1 MKVLN
6 SSGVFT
12 RVAFRAL
19 PSIPKPSPTWQQQL
33 RGPGLLREPDA
44 WRRAPPTRRP
54 QHAFAGPQVHR
65 QLCRLLLSL
74 TALQWAQLWD
84 KPLSSLTGF
93 LGLGGYGSGGEDS
106 KGWTAKS
113 QTDDLEARRET
124 VSLPPP
130 SSLWFLSSINVAEQ
144 QDQTC
149 RENPRFLTPLR
160 HNKSGS
166 DWVAAMHVHAH
177 HRYAHFLLSLVC

>member
-1 MKVLN
+1 MNDLN

-12 RVAFRAL
+12 RAAFRAL

-54 QHAFAGPQVHR
+54 QHAFAGPEVHR

-84 KPLSSLTGF
+84 QPLSSLAGL
-93 LGLGGYGSGGEDS
+93 LGLRGDDYGGENS

-113 QTDDLEARRET
+113 QTDDLEARRDR
-124 VSLPPP
+124 VSLPP
-130 SSLWFLSSINVAEQ
+130 SSPLWFLSSINSSRAAGRDVLRKSKILDSFETTEVA
-144 QDQTC
+144 QT
-149 RENPRFLTPLR
+149 E
-160 HNKSGS
+160 
-166 DWVAAMHVHAH
+166 
-177 HRYAHFLLSLVC
+177 